1 MQEAGDY
8 RRLDR
13 FDAVEATGE
22 AELFQTFLEQVD
34 RIADVSARRRR
45 SFALVGARPGSHLA
59 DVGCGLGTAARE
71 MAALVAPG
79 GSVIG
84 VDVSDSMVS
93 AAEERTP
100 LGTAEVTFRVGDA
113 TSLPIEDGELT
124 GYRAERLYQHLSRPD
139 LALAE
144 ASRVLATGGRLV
156 LVDQDWD
163 CLAFDSDDRTTT
175 RAVIRAFADSLV
187 DGWIGRRYHALLVDA
202 GFVDIDV
209 IAETS
214 GLGRLRHV
222 RLRHDSRRPISRRPG
237 ERQLRRSATVAQRAA
252 TARRS
257 RQVVHGDDALPGRGN
272 SFVSPPGW
280 PRRERDRT
288 GDAQF
293 GGRTQFRPSGAGFGA
308 GEPRE
313 DAHRVP
319 WLDRPRHP
327 HYETLVR
334 HGCETPRNRL
344 GSDRMIWR
352 DAY

>member
-45 SFALVGARPGSHLA
+45 SFALVGARPGSHLV

-209 IAETS
+209 IAETVAS
-214 GLGRLRHV
+214 ADYATYGFVTTLV
-222 RLRHDSRRPISRRPG
+222 A
-237 ERQLRRSATVAQRAA
+237 RSAVDQDSVSSDVAERWLNEQRQRAEAGRWFMAMTHYLAAA
-252 TARRS
+252 TRS
-257 RQVVHGDDALPGRGN
+257 
-272 SFVSPPGW
+272 
-280 PRRERDRT
+280 
-288 GDAQF
+288 
-293 GGRTQFRPSGAGFGA
+293 
-308 GEPRE
+308 
-313 DAHRVP
+313 
-319 WLDRPRHP
+319 
-327 HYETLVR
+327 
-334 HGCETPRNRL
+334 
-344 GSDRMIWR
+344 
-352 DAY
+352 